1 MITEWISVKERLPN
15 NDRPVLTYLEVKQP
29 RTWSNY
35 YVNFYFKGWF
45 KKEKLK
51 NKLNNFS
58 KDKHGRI
65 FTTEV
70 IDLIDKT

>member
-1 MITEWISVKERLPN
+1 MKTAEQLLKQRGLTVSKIHSTEG
-15 NDRPVLTYLEVKQP
+15 TYSTTDAMQEYSSQQLAE
-29 RTWSNY
+29 
-35 YVNFYFKGWF
+35 F
-45 KKEKLK
+45 KEKLK

>member
-1 MITEWISVKERLPN
+1 MKTAEQLLKERG
-15 NDRPVLTYLEVKQP
+15 LTVSKIHSIEGTYSTTDAMREY
-29 RTWSNY
+29 SNQQLAE
-35 YVNFYFKGWF
+35 F
-45 KKEKLK
+45 KEKLK